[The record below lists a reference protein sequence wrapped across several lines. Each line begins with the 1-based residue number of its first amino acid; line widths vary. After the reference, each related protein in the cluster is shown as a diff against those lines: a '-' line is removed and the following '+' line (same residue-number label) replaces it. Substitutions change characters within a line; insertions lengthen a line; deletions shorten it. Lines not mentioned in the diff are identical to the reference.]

1 MKFAKLLNKN
11 KTAEPKA
18 FEAVYDNEIEKRIRK
33 RYSVS
38 AELAIL
44 RQRDTKVEEFNAYNE
59 YAEKCKA
66 EVKAE
71 LGLMNG

>member
-1 MKFAKLLNKN
+1 MNIVKLLKKN

-18 FEAVYDNEIEKRIRK
+18 FETIYSNEIDKRIRRK
-33 RYSVS
+33 YSLS

-44 RQRDTKVEEFNAYNE
+44 RQRDTKTEEFKAYNE

-71 LGLMNG
+71 FGA

>member
-1 MKFAKLLNKN
+1 MNIVKLLKKN

-18 FEAVYDNEIEKRIRK
+18 FDAVYSNEIEKRIRR
-33 RYSVS
+33 RYSLS

-44 RQRDTKVEEFNAYNE
+44 RQRDIKTEEFNAYNE
-59 YAEKCKA
+59 YAERCKA

-71 LGLMNG
+71 LGIS